1 VSLLH
6 AALLASVAGLA
17 AIVIFGAW
25 RARQLLRWLRAGA
38 DGPPPGGAGFWGE
51 IGYRIDRLLRRR
63 AQEALAERTRLAQF
77 VSAMEA
83 SPNGV
88 LLLDADDRIEW
99 CNVRAADHFGI
110 DPERDRGQPVTNLV
124 RSPVFVAHLDGGDF
138 AQPVRLQP
146 PHGPGS
152 IQIVV
157 RRFGPGSKLVLSQD
171 LTEQER
177 ADAMRRDFVAN
188 VSHEIRTPLTVRA
201 GFIETLRDLPLDAA
215 ERQRILGLMAQQA
228 DRMLTLVSDLLTL
241 AQLEGSGRAAA
252 DGWIR
257 LSSVLGEIHAE
268 ADALSAGRHRLTFAA
283 VDGVE
288 IAAVRGEL
296 HSAISNL
303 VSNAIRHTPEH
314 GSVEV
319 AWRMREDHRGELSVT
334 DTGGGISREHLARL
348 TERFYRV
355 DESRSRASG
364 GTGLGLAIVKHVVQR
379 HGGELDVSSEP
390 GRGSVFRLL
399 LPASRVRVGGAP

>member
-1 VSLLH
+1 
-6 AALLASVAGLA
+6 
-17 AIVIFGAW
+17 
-25 RARQLLRWLRAGA
+25 
-38 DGPPPGGAGFWGE
+38 
-51 IGYRIDRLLRRR
+51 
-63 AQEALAERTRLAQF
+63 
-77 VSAMEA
+77 
-83 SPNGV
+83 
-88 LLLDADDRIEW
+88 
-99 CNVRAADHFGI
+99 
-110 DPERDRGQPVTNLV
+110 
-124 RSPVFVAHLDGGDF
+124 
-138 AQPVRLQP
+138 
-146 PHGPGS
+146 
-152 IQIVV
+152 V

-188 VSHEIRTPLTVRA
+188 VSHEIRTPLTVLA

-257 LSSVLGEIHAE
+257 LSSVLDEIHAE

-314 GSVEV
+314 GSIEV
-319 AWRMREDHRGELSVT
+319 GWRVCEDHRGELSVT
-334 DTGGGISREHLARL
+334 DSGAGISDEHLARL

-355 DESRSRASG
+355 DASRSRASG

-379 HGGELDVSSEP
+379 HGGELDVASEP
-390 GRGSVFRLL
+390 GRGSVFRLV
-399 LPASRVRVGGAP
+399 LPAARVRVGGVRGAESGAAN